1 MPPSASLFPAQ
12 AVAGGPVGQAVL
24 AHSLENRRCRRSRGG
39 GHQDGFQLGAAM
51 QKSARLAMPNI
62 HGWVNSYSKY
72 QPSPSCASSQW
83 PHRLVHCAFVGRK
96 EKTRYSLDGV
106 APWRQASRRSR
117 NRPWVVARA
126 HSDWELVVV
135 AQELL
140 YRLAD
145 MSLIR
150 WLACLIRFD

>member
-1 MPPSASLFPAQ
+1 
-12 AVAGGPVGQAVL
+12 
-24 AHSLENRRCRRSRGG
+24 
-39 GHQDGFQLGAAM
+39 
-51 QKSARLAMPNI
+51 MPNI
-62 HGWVNSYSKY
+62 HGWVNSYSTY

-83 PHRLVHCAFVGRK
+83 PHRLVQ

-117 NRPWVVARA
+117 NRPRVVARA

-150 WLACLIRFD
+150 WLAVFDQIWLSFRPAGRSFLG